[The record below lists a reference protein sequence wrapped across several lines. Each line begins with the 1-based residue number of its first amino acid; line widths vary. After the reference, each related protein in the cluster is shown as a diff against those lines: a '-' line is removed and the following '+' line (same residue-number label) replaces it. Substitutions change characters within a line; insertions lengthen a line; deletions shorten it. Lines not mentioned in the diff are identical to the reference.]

1 MIMQRSKAYK
11 ANDMSMLSWKA
22 KPNQLLHNEPPSLQ
36 TEVFFMARC
45 CLVAERANDN
55 AAKQGLQGKRHEYV
69 KLEGKA
75 EPAVT

>member
-1 MIMQRSKAYK
+1 
-11 ANDMSMLSWKA
+11 
-22 KPNQLLHNEPPSLQ
+22 
-36 TEVFFMARC
+36 MARC

-55 AAKQGLQGKRHEYV
+55 AAKQGLQGKRREYV